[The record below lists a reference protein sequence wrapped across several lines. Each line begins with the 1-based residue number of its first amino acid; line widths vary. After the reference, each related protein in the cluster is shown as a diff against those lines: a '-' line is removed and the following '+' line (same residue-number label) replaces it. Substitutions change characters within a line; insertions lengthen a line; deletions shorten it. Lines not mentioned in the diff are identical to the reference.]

1 MKRHYN
7 RTYFQEINTPE
18 KAYWLGFIAADGYV
32 RRKPDHSVSIGLK
45 ESDKNHLLSF
55 ANAVDYDGK
64 LIRGKKNKSWRIN
77 LYGKQIVEDL
87 CRAGV
92 TPDKTTDL
100 KPWAGPAELMPAYW
114 LGFFD
119 GDGCITSTIKKNNYK
134 QWGISL
140 IGTQAM
146 CDGFIKFISIS
157 NKPCRYQRS
166 GLDVILWN
174 SIGPAKKIAS
184 RLYRFE
190 FGLSRKKELSQKLL
204 AQSTRV
210 NRIQEIATSTLVSS
224 KRTHGSWENVANALG
239 VSRNGLYKHVR
250 KIGILKV

>member
-7 RTYFQEINTPE
+7 RTYFQEITTPE
-18 KAYWLGFIAADGYV
+18 KAYWLGFIAADGHV
-32 RRKPDHSVSIGLK
+32 RRNPDHSLSIGLK
-45 ESDKNHLLSF
+45 ESDKDHLLSF
-55 ANAVDYDGK
+55 ANAIDYDGK

-87 CRAGV
+87 CRAGI
-92 TPDKTTDL
+92 TPDKTIDL
-100 KPWAGPAELMPAYW
+100 KPWVGPAELMPSYW

-140 IGTQAM
+140 IGTQSM
-146 CDGFIKFISIS
+146 CDGFIQFIDIS

-174 SIGPAKKIAS
+174 SIGPAKEIVS
-184 RLYRFE
+184 RLYDTN
-190 FGLSRKKELSQKLL
+190 FGLVRKKKL
-204 AQSTRV
+204 AQQLLTQSVRI
-210 NRIQEIATSTLVSS
+210 NRIQAIPTPKLLKAKKE
-224 KRTHGSWENVANALG
+224 HGSWENAAIALG

-250 KIGILKV
+250 KSGLLKH